1 MMRSNLTKMCDM
13 SLRGINF
20 AWITNTFSVAAKA
33 QATLM
38 FLYRKLFVIFTSLF
52 TVLPHGAQ
60 AGLQLETWKVYG
72 QMAEQSAICANFSK
86 LMESQSILNPDLGA
100 LWKERRKFAGAVIR
114 KAIFMEL
121 NRESSE
127 AEIDNLIASYRD
139 WVLSSLMI
147 DHKNKSHKNIDVQ
160 EKTETN
166 GRKIFALIDSQC
178 KNLFQQGD
186 EMIRKQRPDLAYLL
200 QNNSET
206 QVKTKNSPSE
216 ETSTLKVKQQH
227 SVPTKGPVVKKDQ
240 TVNQEPTS
248 TGKAL
253 KLPIGG
259 GSNLILNLPGQKH
272 SSSIQEPFRAVSNKA
287 EIKSKNLNGSLPT
300 KLVQISGPVPRPDQ
314 VRIKDLPQ
322 SSVVK
327 TLISAGTATSAAAP
341 ELISRNTGQLNKQ
354 ENQKAKLHSG
364 TNVKGLSRTVKLS
377 IERLSELLEKQ
388 AESNMNLIVPRQ
400 SANNRLAQKSGN
412 YFAQL
417 GAFAQLENAK
427 AEKKRLETKFSALF
441 AKLPI
446 HITEITGSGPRFYR
460 IQTTGLSQK
469 HIKTLC
475 DMMWPHKIACLAK
488 R

>member
-1 MMRSNLTKMCDM
+1 MQSNLIRMGDM
-13 SLRGINF
+13 SQRGINF
-20 AWITNTFSVAAKA
+20 ALLLHTFCVAAKA
-33 QATLM
+33 QATVM
-38 FLYRKLFVIFTSLF
+38 FLFRKLFVIFMSLF

-60 AGLQLETWKVYG
+60 AELKLETWKVYG

-100 LWKERRKFAGAVIR
+100 LWQERRKFAGAVIR

-147 DHKNKSHKNIDVQ
+147 DHKNKSQKNSNLP
-160 EKTETN
+160 ENTETS
-166 GRKIFALIDSQC
+166 GRKIIALMNSQC

-200 QNNSET
+200 QNDSET
-206 QVKTKNSPSE
+206 PVKPKNNPSD
-216 ETSTLKVKQQH
+216 ETSTLKVKPQRKV
-227 SVPTKGPVVKKDQ
+227 SRKSSIVKTEQ
-240 TVNQEPTS
+240 TVNQESSS

-253 KLPIGG
+253 ELSIGG
-259 GSNLILNLPGQKH
+259 GSNFMLNFPGQKP
-272 SSSIQEPFRAVSNKA
+272 SSSIQEPFRAVSNNS
-287 EIKSKNLNGSLPT
+287 EIKTKSLNGSSPT
-300 KLVQISGPVPRPDQ
+300 KLVQISGPVPRPD
-314 VRIKDLPQ
+314 RGRKKDLSQ
-322 SSVVK
+322 SSIVK
-327 TLISAGTATSAAAP
+327 TLISPGTATSAASP
-341 ELISRNTGQLNKQ
+341 ESMPRNTGQLNKQ
-354 ENQKAKLHSG
+354 ENQKAKFQSD
-364 TNVKGLSRTVKLS
+364 TNVKGLSRKVKLS

-388 AESNMNLIVPRQ
+388 AKANMNLIVPGQ
-400 SANNRLAQKSGN
+400 SVNSQLEQKSGN
-412 YFAQL
+412 YYAQL

-427 AEKKRLETKFSALF
+427 AEKKRLETKFSGLF

>member
-1 MMRSNLTKMCDM
+1 MRSNLTRMGDM
-13 SLRGINF
+13 SLHGINF
-20 AWITNTFSVAAKA
+20 ALIINTFSVAAKA
-33 QATLM
+33 QATVM
-38 FLYRKLFVIFTSLF
+38 FLFRKLFVIFTSLF

-60 AGLQLETWKVYG
+60 AELQLETWKVYG

-100 LWKERRKFAGAVIR
+100 LWQERRKFAGAVIR
-114 KAIFMEL
+114 KAVFMEL

-147 DHKNKSHKNIDVQ
+147 DHKNKSHKNIDVP

-166 GRKIFALIDSQC
+166 GRKIFALINSQC

-186 EMIRKQRPDLAYLL
+186 EMIREQRPDLAYLL
-200 QNNSET
+200 QNNSEIK
-206 QVKTKNSPSE
+206 VKTKNSPSE
-216 ETSTLKVKQQH
+216 ETSTLKVKPQP
-227 SVPTKGPVVKKDQ
+227 SVSAKSSVVKTDQ
-240 TVNQEPTS
+240 TVNQKPSS

-253 KLPIGG
+253 NLSIGG
-259 GSNLILNLPGQKH
+259 GSNVVLNLPGQKP
-272 SSSIQEPFRAVSNKA
+272 SSSIQEPFRAVSNNA
-287 EIKSKNLNGSLPT
+287 EINPKSLDGSLSA

-314 VRIKDLPQ
+314 GRIKELPQ

-327 TLISAGTATSAAAP
+327 TLISAGTATSAASP
-341 ELISRNTGQLNKQ
+341 QLISSNTGQLNKQ
-354 ENQKAKLHSG
+354 ENQK
-364 TNVKGLSRTVKLS
+364 VKLS

-388 AESNMNLIVPRQ
+388 AEANMNLIVPGQ
-400 SANNRLAQKSGN
+400 SGNNQLEQKSGN

>member
-1 MMRSNLTKMCDM
+1 MRSNLTKMGDM
-13 SLRGINF
+13 SLHGINF
-20 AWITNTFSVAAKA
+20 ALITNTVSVPAKA
-33 QATLM
+33 QATIM

-60 AGLQLETWKVYG
+60 AELQLETWKGYG

-100 LWKERRKFAGAVIR
+100 LWQERRKFAGAVIR
-114 KAIFMEL
+114 KAIFLEL

-147 DHKNKSHKNIDVQ
+147 DHKIKSDKNIDLP
-160 EKTETN
+160 KKPETN
-166 GRKIFALIDSQC
+166 GRKIIALMNSQC

-186 EMIRKQRPDLAYLL
+186 EMIRRQRPDLAYLFR
-200 QNNSET
+200 NESET
-206 QVKTKNSPSE
+206 QAKPKNSPAR
-216 ETSTLKVKQQH
+216 ETTTLKINPQH
-227 SVPTKGPVVKKDQ
+227 SVSAKSPVVKTDQ
-240 TVNQEPTS
+240 TVNQEPS
-248 TGKAL
+248 SKGKVL
-253 KLPIGG
+253 KLSIGG
-259 GSNLILNLPGQKH
+259 GSNLMLNLPGQNP
-272 SSSIQEPFRAVSNKA
+272 SSSIQEPFRAVSNNA
-287 EIKSKNLNGSLPT
+287 ELKTKNLNAPLSI
-300 KLVQISGPVPRPDQ
+300 KLVQISGPAPRPDQ

-322 SSVVK
+322 SNVVE
-327 TLISAGTATSAAAP
+327 TLISAGTATSAASP
-341 ELISRNTGQLNKQ
+341 ELIPRNTGQLNTQ
-354 ENQKAKLHSG
+354 ENHKAKLHSD
-364 TNVKGLSRTVKLS
+364 TNIKGLSSKVTLS

-388 AESNMNLIVPRQ
+388 AEANINLIVPGH
-400 SANNRLAQKSGN
+400 SVNNQFEQKSGN

>member
-1 MMRSNLTKMCDM
+1 MRSNLTRMGNV
-13 SLRGINF
+13 SLHGIDF
-20 AWITNTFSVAAKA
+20 ALITKTFSVAAKA
-33 QATLM
+33 QATVMLL
-38 FLYRKLFVIFTSLF
+38 FRKLFVIFTSLF
-52 TVLPHGAQ
+52 AVLPHGAQ
-60 AGLQLETWKVYG
+60 AELQLETWKVYG
-72 QMAEQSAICANFSK
+72 QMAEQSAICANISK

-139 WVLSSLMI
+139 WVLSSLII
-147 DHKNKSHKNIDVQ
+147 DKKTKSHKNIDVP
-160 EKTETN
+160 EKSETN
-166 GRKIFALIDSQC
+166 GRKIFALISSQC

-186 EMIRKQRPDLAYLL
+186 EMIREQRPDLAYLL
-200 QNNSET
+200 QNNSEIK
-206 QVKTKNSPSE
+206 VKTKNSPSE
-216 ETSTLKVKQQH
+216 EPSTLKGKPQP
-227 SVPTKGPVVKKDQ
+227 SVSTKNPVVKTDQ
-240 TVNQEPTS
+240 TVNQKPS
-248 TGKAL
+248 SPGKAL
-253 KLPIGG
+253 KLSIGG
-259 GSNLILNLPGQKH
+259 GSNLMLHLPRQKPP
-272 SSSIQEPFRAVSNKA
+272 SSIQEQFRAVSDNA
-287 EIKSKNLNGSLPT
+287 DIKPKKLNRSLPT
-300 KLVQISGPVPRPDQ
+300 KLLQISGPIPRPDQ
-314 VRIKDLPQ
+314 GLIKELPQ

-327 TLISAGTATSAAAP
+327 NLISSGIATSAASP
-341 ELISRNTGQLNKQ
+341 ELIPRNTGQFNKQ
-354 ENQKAKLHSG
+354 ENQKI
-364 TNVKGLSRTVKLS
+364 KLS

-388 AESNMNLIVPRQ
+388 AEANMNLIVPAQ
-400 SANNRLAQKSGN
+400 SVNNQLKQKSGD
-412 YFAQL
+412 YFAQF

-441 AKLPI
+441 SKLPI

>member
-1 MMRSNLTKMCDM
+1 MGDM
-13 SLRGINF
+13 SLHGINF
-20 AWITNTFSVAAKA
+20 ALITNTFSVGAKA
-33 QATLM
+33 QATVMSL
-38 FLYRKLFVIFTSLF
+38 FRKLFVIFTSLF

-60 AGLQLETWKVYG
+60 AELQLETWKVYG
-72 QMAEQSAICANFSK
+72 QLAEQSAICANFSK

-100 LWKERRKFAGAVIR
+100 LWKERRKFAGAVIQ

-147 DHKNKSHKNIDVQ
+147 DHKNIDVPK
-160 EKTETN
+160 KTETN
-166 GRKIFALIDSQC
+166 GRKIFALINNQC

-186 EMIRKQRPDLAYLL
+186 EMIRNQRPDLAYLL

-216 ETSTLKVKQQH
+216 ETSTPKVKPQH
-227 SVPTKGPVVKKDQ
+227 SVSRKNPVDKTDQ
-240 TVNQEPTS
+240 TVNQKPSS

-253 KLPIGG
+253 KLSIGG
-259 GSNLILNLPGQKH
+259 GNDLVLNLPGQKP
-272 SSSIQEPFRAVSNKA
+272 SSSIQEPFRALSKNA
-287 EIKSKNLNGSLPT
+287 EIKTKNLNGSLPT
-300 KLVQISGPVPRPDQ
+300 KLLKISGPVPRPDQ
-314 VRIKDLPQ
+314 GRIKDLPQ

-327 TLISAGTATSAAAP
+327 TLISAGTATSAASP
-341 ELISRNTGQLNKQ
+341 EFIPRNTGELNKQ
-354 ENQKAKLHSG
+354 ENQK
-364 TNVKGLSRTVKLS
+364 VKLS
-377 IERLSELLEKQ
+377 IERLSELLDKQ
-388 AESNMNLIVPRQ
+388 AEANMNLIVPAQ
-400 SANNRLAQKSGN
+400 SVNNQLEQKSGN

-417 GAFAQLENAK
+417 GAFAQLKNAK

>member
-1 MMRSNLTKMCDM
+1 MRSNLTKMGDM
-13 SLRGINF
+13 SLHGINF
-20 AWITNTFSVAAKA
+20 ASVINTFCVAAKA
-33 QATLM
+33 QATVMLL
-38 FLYRKLFVIFTSLF
+38 FRKLFVIFTSLF
-52 TVLPHGAQ
+52 TVLPLGAQ
-60 AGLQLETWKVYG
+60 AELQLDTWKVYG

-100 LWKERRKFAGAVIR
+100 LWQERRKFAGAVIR

-127 AEIDNLIASYRD
+127 AEIDNLIASYQD

-147 DHKNKSHKNIDVQ
+147 DHKNKSIKNSNLP

-166 GRKIFALIDSQC
+166 SHKIIALMNSQC

-186 EMIRKQRPDLAYLL
+186 EMIRNQRPDLAYLL
-200 QNNSET
+200 QNDSET
-206 QVKTKNSPSE
+206 QVKPQNSPTE
-216 ETSTLKVKQQH
+216 ETPTLKVKPQH
-227 SVPTKGPVVKKDQ
+227 SFSAKSAVVKTDQ
-240 TVNQEPTS
+240 TVNQEPSS

-253 KLPIGG
+253 KLSIGG
-259 GSNLILNLPGQKH
+259 GSNLMLNLPGQNP
-272 SSSIQEPFRAVSNKA
+272 SSSSQEPFRAVSNNA
-287 EIKSKNLNGSLPT
+287 EIKTKKLNGSLPT
-300 KLVQISGPVPRPDQ
+300 KLVQISGPAPRPDQ
-314 VRIKDLPQ
+314 VRTKDLSQ

-327 TLISAGTATSAAAP
+327 TVISGSAATSATSP
-341 ELISRNTGQLNKQ
+341 ELMPRNTGQLNKQ
-354 ENQKAKLHSG
+354 ENQEAKLHLR
-364 TNVKGLSRTVKLS
+364 TNVRGLSSKIKLS

-388 AESNMNLIVPRQ
+388 AEANMNLIVPGQ
-400 SANNRLAQKSGN
+400 PINNRVEQKSGN
-412 YFAQL
+412 YIAQL

-446 HITEITGSGPRFYR
+446 HIVEITNAGPRFYR

>member
-1 MMRSNLTKMCDM
+1 MRSNLTKMGDM
-13 SLRGINF
+13 SLHGINF
-20 AWITNTFSVAAKA
+20 ALISNTVSVAAKA
-33 QATLM
+33 QATVM
-38 FLYRKLFVIFTSLF
+38 FFYRKLFVIFTSLF
-52 TVLPHGAQ
+52 TVLPYGAQ
-60 AGLQLETWKVYG
+60 AELQLETWKVYG

-100 LWKERRKFAGAVIR
+100 LWQERRKFAGAVIR

-139 WVLSSLMI
+139 WVLSSLII
-147 DHKNKSHKNIDVQ
+147 DHKNKSHKNIDIS
-160 EKTETN
+160 EKAETN
-166 GRKIFALIDSQC
+166 GRKIIALMSNHC

-186 EMIRKQRPDLAYLL
+186 EMIRNQRPDLAYLL
-200 QNNSET
+200 QNDPET
-206 QVKTKNSPSE
+206 RVKPKNVPTE
-216 ETSTLKVKQQH
+216 ETPTQKVKPQH
-227 SVPTKGPVVKKDQ
+227 SVSTKSAVVKTDQ
-240 TVNQEPTS
+240 NVNQEPSS

-253 KLPIGG
+253 KLSIGG
-259 GSNLILNLPGQKH
+259 GSNLMLNLPGQKA
-272 SSSIQEPFRAVSNKA
+272 SSSIQELSRAVSNNA
-287 EIKSKNLNGSLPT
+287 EIKTKNLNDSLPT
-300 KLVQISGPVPRPDQ
+300 KLVQISGPAPRPDQ
-314 VRIKDLPQ
+314 VRIKGLTQ
-322 SSVVK
+322 SSAVK
-327 TLISAGTATSAAAP
+327 TLISAGTATSAASP
-341 ELISRNTGQLNKQ
+341 ELIPKNTGQLNKQ
-354 ENQKAKLHSG
+354 ENQKAKLHSD
-364 TNVKGLSRTVKLS
+364 TSVKGLSSKIKLS

-388 AESNMNLIVPRQ
+388 AEANMNLIVPAQ
-400 SANNRLAQKSGN
+400 SVNNQLEQKSGN

-446 HITEITGSGPRFYR
+446 HIVEITGSGPRFYR

-475 DMMWPHKIACLAK
+475 DMMWPHRIACLAK

>member
-1 MMRSNLTKMCDM
+1 MRSNLTRMDDM
-13 SLRGINF
+13 SLHGINF
-20 AWITNTFSVAAKA
+20 ALITNTSSVAAKSR
-33 QATLM
+33 ATVM
-38 FLYRKLFVIFTSLF
+38 FLFRKIFVIFTSLF

-60 AGLQLETWKVYG
+60 AELQLETWKVYG

-86 LMESQSILNPDLGA
+86 LMETQSILNPDLGA
-100 LWKERRKFAGAVIR
+100 LWQERRKFAGAVIR

-127 AEIDNLIASYRD
+127 AEIDELIASYRD

-147 DHKNKSHKNIDVQ
+147 DHKNKSHKNIDVP

-166 GRKIFALIDSQC
+166 DRKIIALMNSQC

-200 QNNSET
+200 QNDPET
-206 QVKTKNSPSE
+206 QLKTKNSPTE
-216 ETSTLKVKQQH
+216 ETSALKVKKKH
-227 SVPTKGPVVKKDQ
+227 SVSTKSSVVKTDQ
-240 TVNQEPTS
+240 TLNKETSS

-253 KLPIGG
+253 KLSIGG
-259 GSNLILNLPGQKH
+259 GSNLMLNLPGQRPV
-272 SSSIQEPFRAVSNKA
+272 SSIQEPSRAVSNNA
-287 EIKSKNLNGSLPT
+287 EIKTKNLNASLPT
-300 KLVQISGPVPRPDQ
+300 KLVQISGPVPRPDRE
-314 VRIKDLPQ
+314 RIDDFPQ
-322 SSVVK
+322 SSV
-327 TLISAGTATSAAAP
+327 LESLTSAASP
-341 ELISRNTGQLNKQ
+341 ELMSKNTGQLNKQ
-354 ENQKAKLHSG
+354 ENQKAKFPSE
-364 TNVKGLSRTVKLS
+364 TNEKALSSKAKLS

-388 AESNMNLIVPRQ
+388 AEATMNLMVPGQ
-400 SANNRLAQKSGN
+400 SVNNQLEQKSGN
-412 YFAQL
+412 YIAQL
-417 GAFAQLENAK
+417 GAFAQFENAK

-446 HITEITGSGPRFYR
+446 HIVEITGSGPRFYR

>member
-1 MMRSNLTKMCDM
+1 MRSNLIRMGDM
-13 SLRGINF
+13 SLPGINF
-20 AWITNTFSVAAKA
+20 ACIMNTFSVAAKA
-33 QATLM
+33 QATVM
-38 FLYRKLFVIFTSLF
+38 FLFRKLFVIFTYLF
-52 TVLPHGAQ
+52 SVLPHGAQ
-60 AGLQLETWKVYG
+60 AELQLETWRVYG

-100 LWKERRKFAGAVIR
+100 LWQERRKFAGAVIR
-114 KAIFMEL
+114 KSIFMEL

-147 DHKNKSHKNIDVQ
+147 DHKNKSHKNIDIT

-166 GRKIFALIDSQC
+166 DHKIIALMNSQC

-186 EMIRKQRPDLAYLL
+186 EIIRKQRPDLAYLL
-200 QNNSET
+200 QNDSET
-206 QVKTKNSPSE
+206 QVKPQNSPTE
-216 ETSTLKVKQQH
+216 ETPTLKVKPQH
-227 SVPTKGPVVKKDQ
+227 SFSAKSAVVKTDQ
-240 TVNQEPTS
+240 TVNQEPSS

-253 KLPIGG
+253 KLSIGG
-259 GSNLILNLPGQKH
+259 GSNLMLNLPGRKP
-272 SSSIQEPFRAVSNKA
+272 SSSIQEPFRAESNNA
-287 EIKSKNLNGSLPT
+287 EIKTKIFNGSLPT
-300 KLVQISGPVPRPDQ
+300 KLVKISGPVPRPDQ
-314 VRIKDLPQ
+314 GRIKNHTQ

-327 TLISAGTATSAAAP
+327 TLVSAGTATSAASP
-341 ELISRNTGQLNKQ
+341 ESIPRNTRQLNEQ
-354 ENQKAKLHSG
+354 EKQKAKLYSDR
-364 TNVKGLSRTVKLS
+364 NVKGLSSKVKLS

-388 AESNMNLIVPRQ
+388 AEANMNLIVPGQ
-400 SANNRLAQKSGN
+400 SVNNQLEQRSGY

>member
-1 MMRSNLTKMCDM
+1 M
-13 SLRGINF
+13 SLF
-20 AWITNTFSVAAKA
+20 
-33 QATLM
+33 
-38 FLYRKLFVIFTSLF
+38 RKLFVIFTSIF
-52 TVLPHGAQ
+52 AVLPNGAQ
-60 AGLQLETWKVYG
+60 AELQLETWKIYG

-100 LWKERRKFAGAVIR
+100 LWQERRKFAGAVIR

-147 DHKNKSHKNIDVQ
+147 DHQNKSHKNIDIP
-160 EKTETN
+160 EKSETN
-166 GRKIFALIDSQC
+166 DRKIIALMKSQC

-186 EMIRKQRPDLAYLL
+186 KIIRKQRPDLAYLL
-200 QNNSET
+200 HNDPQN
-206 QVKTKNSPSE
+206 QVKPKNSPSE
-216 ETSTLKVKQQH
+216 ETSTLNVKPQH
-227 SVPTKGPVVKKDQ
+227 SVNTKSPVVKIDQ
-240 TVNQEPTS
+240 TVNQEPSS
-248 TGKAL
+248 TGEIL
-253 KLPIGG
+253 QLSIGG
-259 GSNLILNLPGQKH
+259 GNNLMLNLRGEKP
-272 SSSIQEPFRAVSNKA
+272 SSSIPEPLRAVSNNA
-287 EIKSKNLNGSLPT
+287 EIKTINLNGSLPT
-300 KLVQISGPVPRPDQ
+300 KLVQISGPVPRPDH
-314 VRIKDLPQ
+314 VRIKELPQ

-327 TLISAGTATSAAAP
+327 TLISPSTETSAASP
-341 ELISRNTGQLNKQ
+341 KLIPRNTGQLNKQ
-354 ENQKAKLHSG
+354 KNQKATLDSD
-364 TNVKGLSRTVKLS
+364 TNVKGLSSEAKLS

-388 AESNMNLIVPRQ
+388 AEANMNLIIPGQ
-400 SANNRLAQKSGN
+400 SVNNQLEHKSGN

-446 HITEITGSGPRFYR
+446 NITEITDSGPRFYR
-460 IQTTGLSQK
+460 IQTASLSQK

-475 DMMWPHKIACLAK
+475 DMMWPHKVACLAK